1 VAELSALQ
9 EQLLQSA
16 WDCLKPGGVL
26 AYVTCSPHLAETNAI
41 IDWANK
47 KLDGI
52 ELMDTNAV
60 IQEINPNLA
69 LNRHRKTTQLWPH
82 LHQTDAMFIALLT
95 KSVG

>member
-1 VAELSALQ
+1 LSALQ
-9 EQLLQSA
+9 EELLTSA

-41 IDWANK
+41 VDWALR
-47 KLDGI
+47 KLASVSLLDA
-52 ELMDTNAV
+52 NQV
-60 IQEINPNLA
+60 IKGINPNLA
-69 LNRHRKTTQLWPH
+69 LNANRKTAQLWPH